1 MAFDGKL
8 YHHADLIYPA
18 AYHPKS
24 PLTGPALG
32 EALRAAYLAA
42 HRRGRRM
49 IDQNYPVTWRS
60 AATQRERFAFAETTW
75 ARIAEGYRRIPAE
88 VTHLAGEA
96 VFSCLDADNESTAY
110 HRVVVYDGSNTD
122 TGSTTE
128 TELALAQAADTS
140 YLPPALRYYEGPTYR
155 ARFEVTLANVAPGAG
170 REVYV
175 QAYIERGTGG
185 PGSYVPQHIGVWWEI
200 R

>member
-1 MAFDGKL
+1 MAFDGTI

-18 AYHPKS
+18 VYHPKS

-32 EALRAAYLAA
+32 DALRAAYLAA
-42 HRRGRRM
+42 HRRGRRI
-49 IDQNYPVTWRS
+49 IDQNYPITWRS
-60 AATQRERFAFAETTW
+60 AATLRERFAFSESTW
-75 ARIAEGYRRIPAE
+75 GRIAEGYRRIPAE
-88 VTHLAGEA
+88 ATHLVGEA
-96 VFSCLDADNESTAY
+96 VFSCLDADDESTAY
-110 HRVVVYDGSNTD
+110 HRVVAYDGSNTD

-128 TELALAQAADTS
+128 TELAVAQAADLE
-140 YLPPALRYYEGPTYR
+140 YRPYYAPYEGQTYR
-155 ARFEVTLANVAPGAG
+155 ARFEVTLSNVAPGAG